1 MVLIAKLKAKQEQ
14 AEAMEN
20 ALRQMV
26 KQVETESGTLIY
38 TLHRSPNEPNLFM
51 FYEKYRD
58 GAALQEHSS
67 TPHFKALFDTLKPML
82 DGQPQIEMYEEIA
95 ALNR

>member
-14 AEAMEN
+14 AEAMEK
-20 ALRQMV
+20 ALREMV
-26 KQVETESGTLIY
+26 KQVETEAGTLVY
-38 TLHRSPNEPNLFM
+38 TLHRSQTEPNLFM

-58 GAALQEHSS
+58 GEALQEHSS

-82 DGQPQIEMYEEIA
+82 DGQPEIEMYEEVA
-95 ALNR
+95 GLN